1 MLQDYTVKGI
11 TMSNTFKRTLALAT
25 SGALILIIGFLIGTS
40 VFSSAASN
48 AMAEV
53 LQAQTA
59 PALSITEQTFADVY
73 RNVSPSVVAISV
85 VAQRDGA
92 TLAGSGSGFVIDQQ
106 GHILTNDHVVQGATS
121 IEVNFIDGTI
131 VRADVV
137 GEDPDS
143 DLAVIQVDVPASE
156 LVPVIF
162 GSVDDLVVGQTVL
175 AIGSPFGERWTLTSG
190 IVSAKDRSIRGLS
203 QGGFSIGSVIQ
214 TDASINP
221 GNSGGPL
228 LNLAGQVVG
237 VNSQIATESGS
248 NSGIG
253 YAIPSDLAARVAQ
266 EIITNGR
273 VEYSYIGISGGDVRL
288 SEIESLSLPNNLT
301 GIVVSQAVPSGP
313 AAAAGLQSAQVSQD
327 QTRYVSAD
335 IITAIN
341 GEPLSGIDE
350 LISYLAKYTRPGE
363 AVTLTVYRNGQQVQ
377 LTVTLQ
383 QRPN

>member
-1 MLQDYTVKGI
+1 
-11 TMSNTFKRTLALAT
+11 MSNTFKRTLALAT